1 MRAKHICT
9 STKNWPLQGSRYVGA
24 CPCLVHTCFLCDI
37 HRKQHGRAFS
47 APHRGPTGALRA
59 PVVFVSFITQK
70 QVRTKHGYAPKNL
83 LPWNFGYSTSSS
95 ATASSSNLRLCSI
108 SQIAMCVPYSESV
121 RTTVESSV
129 MFLIHPEKHNS
140 SLTHLNAHLEQ
151 AKRKPK

>member
-1 MRAKHICT
+1 M
-9 STKNWPLQGSRYVGA
+9 
-24 CPCLVHTCFLCDI
+24 LVHAHVWCILVSCVIYTENNT
-37 HRKQHGRAFS
+37 GEPS
-47 APHRGPTGALRA
+47 ARPTGAPQGHFA
-59 PVVFVSFITQK
+59 PLWFSFPLSPRNKCAPNMGMHQK
-70 QVRTKHGYAPKNL
+70 ICYPGIL
-83 LPWNFGYSTSSS
+83 GYSTSSS